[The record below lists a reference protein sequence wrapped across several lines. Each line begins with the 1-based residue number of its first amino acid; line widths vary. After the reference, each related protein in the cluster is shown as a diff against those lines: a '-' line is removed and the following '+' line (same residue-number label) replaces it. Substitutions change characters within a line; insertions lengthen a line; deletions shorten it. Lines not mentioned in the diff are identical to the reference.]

1 VRIGYARVS
10 SDEQADALQ
19 PQVARL
25 DQAGCDRIVTDIES
39 GTRSDREGLI
49 EVMAL
54 IKAGGI
60 TELVITRVDRL
71 GRDAAYVDQLLGLCE
86 ASGTTIR
93 ALDGGIVETATPQGF
108 LMARLLTSMAEMESR
123 MLSLRLRRQ
132 FETYRTQGRHL
143 RGRKPF
149 GYQGGAD
156 HRLEPHPAHWASA
169 LRIIDELR
177 THRNFTRVAN
187 SLPAWCPWTPHQT
200 NLQGWFCNP
209 VIRGHLPYIREPGS
223 GKGWRARWR
232 HILYDQHPALI
243 SENEWRDLARQLQQT
258 QNRFAGR
265 PTVDARHG
273 LTGLLRCHA
282 CHQRLRRSTS
292 NGTPWWRCCN
302 RVCTDRGR
310 VKEAIILEAVIRCA
324 IAAAEDLAAA
334 VAAPPEEN
342 PILTVKLADLE
353 QLRELSRRNPH
364 NTAILAAM
372 AEAESEIR
380 RLRQPNRN
388 APDPAFYRA
397 LRDPVFFAEATAEQQ
412 RAIFGAVLLDVLVG
426 PGGEPITPIARL

>member
-1 VRIGYARVS
+1 MILGYARCSKADQAEPLAAQVS
-10 SDEQADALQ
+10 
-19 PQVARL
+19 RL
-25 DQAGCDRIVTDIES
+25 RAAGCDQIIEELES
-39 GTRSDREGLI
+39 GGKNDRDGLL
-49 EVMAL
+49 EATTLVTAGKVKQLVM
-54 IKAGGI
+54 
-60 TELVITRVDRL
+60 TRVDRL
-71 GRDAAYVDQLLGLCE
+71 GRDAAFADRLIALCAE
-86 ASGTTIR
+86 NGVTIT
-93 ALDGGIVETATPQGF
+93 ALDGGQIESASPTGF
-108 LMARLLTSMAEMESR
+108 LMARIHTTQAEFERR

-132 FETYRTQGRHL
+132 FEAYRTQGRHL

-282 CHQRLRRSTS
+282 CHQRLRRSSS

-310 VKEAIILEAVIRCA
+310 VKEAIILAEVIRCA

-334 VAAPPEEN
+334 VAAPPEDN

-364 NTAILAAM
+364 NTAILSAM

-380 RLRQPNRN
+380 RLRQPTRN
-388 APDPAFYRA
+388 APDPALYQA
-397 LRDPVFFAEATAEQQ
+397 LRDPVFFAGATAEQQ
-412 RAIFGAVLLDVLVG
+412 RTIFGSVLLDVIVG
-426 PGGEPITPIARL
+426 PGGEPITPRVRG